1 MRQALRV
8 RGTGRGGKDPGI
20 ENVREGKDRGI
31 ENVRDQRL
39 PQVQVRW
46 RPCGRGSPED
56 GHHGQTEAIQK

>member
-8 RGTGRGGKDPGI
+8 RGAGRGGKDP
-20 ENVREGKDRGI
+20 GI

-46 RPCGRGSPED
+46 SPCGRGSPED
-56 GHHGQTEAIQK
+56 PGIENVREGKDRGVEN